1 MFKITNV
8 NNGKTFTHHTKMGME
23 QDKTILERY
32 GVPFVVDEVDATD
45 DKQEPS
51 MHNMGWNLIVGG
63 KL

>member
-8 NNGKTFTHHTKMGME
+8 DNGREFIHHTKMGLI

-32 GVPFVVDEVDATD
+32 GVSFVVEEIDATD
-45 DKQEPS
+45 DKQAPS
-51 MHNMGWNLIVGG
+51 MHNMGWNLLVGG

>member
-8 NNGKTFTHHTKMGME
+8 DNGREFIHHTKMGLI

-32 GVPFVVDEVDATD
+32 GVSFVVEEIGATD
-45 DKQEPS
+45 DKQAPS
-51 MHNMGWNLIVGG
+51 MHNMGWNLLVGG

>member
-8 NNGKTFTHHTKMGME
+8 DNGKTFTHHTKMGVV

-32 GVPFVVDEVDATD
+32 GVPFVSEEIDAMD
-45 DKQEPS
+45 DKQAPS
-51 MHNMGWNLIVGG
+51 MDNMGWNTIVGD

>member
-1 MFKITNV
+1 MFKITNK

-32 GVPFVVDEVDATD
+32 GVAFVVDEVDATD
-45 DKQEPS
+45 DKQAPS
-51 MHNMGWNLIVGG
+51 MSNMGWNLPVGG

>member
-1 MFKITNV
+1 MFKVTNV

-32 GVPFVVDEVDATD
+32 DIPFVVDEIDVTDGKQTSNMVDNNI
-45 DKQEPS
+45 KP
-51 MHNMGWNLIVGG
+51 IVGG

>member
-8 NNGKTFTHHTKMGME
+8 DNGKEFIHHTKMGME

-32 GVPFVVDEVDATD
+32 GVPFVSEEIDAMD
-45 DKQEPS
+45 DQQAPS
-51 MHNMGWNLIVGG
+51 MDNMGWNLLVGD